1 MLMSSKKRYH
11 KWSDEETALL
21 YQTVVSSQ
29 KNWRMVERTFPGMS
43 LLQLQNKF
51 VMIEQQYK
59 TASIQNYSCEQLK
72 TLCKPELDPNTYGVQ
87 KERKYHNWTQ
97 EEASQ
102 LFKAVQKT
110 GKNWRQVQQMFP
122 QFTLLQIR
130 NKYVAIEK
138 QMMSLSSELK
148 RETMASEREIHDESD
163 TEVIKMIQILTN
175 INKQT
180 E

>member
-11 KWSDEETALL
+11 KWTDEETALL

-51 VMIEQQYK
+51 VVIEQQYQ
-59 TASIQNYSCEQLK
+59 TASISNYSCEQLK
-72 TLCKPELDPNTYGVQ
+72 TICRPELDINTYGVQ

-110 GKNWRQVQQMFP
+110 GKNWRQVQQMLP
-122 QFTLLQIR
+122 QFSPLQIR
-130 NKYVAIEK
+130 NKYVSIEK
-138 QMMSLSSELK
+138 QMSLSSELQ
-148 RETMASEREIHDESD
+148 RETIVSEREIHDESD
-163 TEVIKMIQILTN
+163 TEVIKMIQILMN
-175 INKQT
+175 ISKLT

>member
-1 MLMSSKKRYH
+1 MSSKKRYH
-11 KWSDEETALL
+11 KWTDEETALL

-51 VMIEQQYK
+51 VVIEQQYQ

-72 TLCKPELDPNTYGVQ
+72 TICKPELDTNTYGVQ

-122 QFTLLQIR
+122 QFSPLQIR
-130 NKYVAIEK
+130 NKYVSIEK
-138 QMMSLSSELK
+138 QNQNLNCSLEN
-148 RETMASEREIHDESD
+148 EREPVQSEQVVD
-163 TEVIKMIQILTN
+163 TTQLITDLMNLAKRME
-175 INKQT
+175 
-180 E
+180 

>member
-1 MLMSSKKRYH
+1 MSSKKRYH
-11 KWSDEETALL
+11 KWTDEETALL

-51 VMIEQQYK
+51 VVIEQQYQ

-72 TLCKPELDPNTYGVQ
+72 TICKPELDINTYGVQ

-110 GKNWRQVQQMFP
+110 GKNWRQVQQMLP
-122 QFTLLQIR
+122 QFSPLQIR
-130 NKYVAIEK
+130 NKYIAIEK
-138 QMMSLSSELK
+138 QMMSLSSELQ
-148 RETMASEREIHDESD
+148 RETMANEREILDDSD
-163 TEVIKMIQILTN
+163 TDAKKLIQILTN
-175 INKQT
+175 IRKQT

>member
-1 MLMSSKKRYH
+1 MSSKKQYH
-11 KWSDEETALL
+11 KWTDEETALL

-51 VMIEQQYK
+51 VVIEQQYQ

-72 TLCKPELDPNTYGVQ
+72 TICKPELDINTYGVQ

-122 QFTLLQIR
+122 QFSPLQIR
-130 NKYVAIEK
+130 NKYVSIEK
-138 QMMSLSSELK
+138 QMMSLSSELQ
-148 RETMASEREIHDESD
+148 RETMANEREIQDDND
-163 TEVIKMIQILTN
+163 TDATKLIQILTN
-175 INKQT
+175 IRKQT